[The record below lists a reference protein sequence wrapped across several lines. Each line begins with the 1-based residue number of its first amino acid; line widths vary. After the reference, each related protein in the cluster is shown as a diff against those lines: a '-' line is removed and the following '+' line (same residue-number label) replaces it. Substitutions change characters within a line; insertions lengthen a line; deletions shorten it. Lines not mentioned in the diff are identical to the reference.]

1 MFMTTIKL
9 ETNQRRFTCNYYLFI
24 STVIVVTPYVRVHK
38 VYFKKTKASLPG
50 DRTCAHAYMM
60 YVTPFWISG
69 LLVLAVAVSFHS
81 ASLL

>member
-38 VYFKKTKASLPG
+38 VYLKKLRRHCQATA
-50 DRTCAHAYMM
+50 RVRMR
-60 YVTPFWISG
+60 I
-69 LLVLAVAVSFHS
+69 
-81 ASLL
+81 